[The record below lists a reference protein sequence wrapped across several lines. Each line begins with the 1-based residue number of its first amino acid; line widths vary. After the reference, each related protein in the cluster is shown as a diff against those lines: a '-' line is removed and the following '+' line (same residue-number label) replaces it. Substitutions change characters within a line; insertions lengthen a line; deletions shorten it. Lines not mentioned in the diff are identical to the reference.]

1 MMDFFY
7 FMNNACKKTASLLK
21 RLMVM
26 YNKEFCV
33 IFSEIKKTIK
43 ASYVELRLHGL

>member
-1 MMDFFY
+1 
-7 FMNNACKKTASLLK
+7 
-21 RLMVM
+21 MVM

-33 IFSEIKKTIK
+33 IFSEIKKTIN

>member
-1 MMDFFY
+1 
-7 FMNNACKKTASLLK
+7 
-21 RLMVM
+21 MVM

-33 IFSEIKKTIK
+33 IFSEIKKAIK